1 MIEHFIT
8 ECCRYER
15 QKARL
20 VEDIVGTIGEP
31 QWQIR
36 REEVDRG
43 IHAVLGVYDGKEEK
57 ERIIKRIKQKSF
69 VHAWLN
75 TREFRC

>member
-1 MIEHFIT
+1 M
-8 ECCRYER
+8 
-15 QKARL
+15 
-20 VEDIVGTIGEP
+20 GTTGEP

-43 IHAVLGVYDGKEEK
+43 ILAVLGVYDGKEEK
-57 ERIIKRIKQKSF
+57 ERIVKWIKKKKSF
-69 VHAWLN
+69 VHTWLN